1 MTLCLAW
8 KQGQEIYFASDS
20 RLTDTHKSVL
30 TNDATKIFKVSV
42 EIYGPVRSEEPN
54 IPEPLLHQTTF
65 GLCFTGSYLNGSLL
79 ADTIEE
85 VLSNLQG
92 TPDHSDFSIEN
103 LSDIAF
109 AIYKQVSRQL
119 TEIHRE
125 NGLTE
130 VLFGGYCPVS
140 NDFKL
145 YKFYPKRIVAG
156 ETLDFEKYEVNINGQ
171 TILIGDASAKEK
183 ANDLI
188 NNLNRQYSHFHIIRD
203 IIKDTEIPTVGGNI
217 QAGLFRPSKFKTYG
231 IVEYSTFEDEFG
243 MLQVKDSYKFRGLS
257 LDFDDNELRRGHIN
271 IKKTF
276 FNPFEHEREEF
287 FNQVFKSIDERV
299 DKLYGKDDGK
309 KNAL

>member
-8 KQGQEIYFASDS
+8 KRGQEIYFASDS
-20 RLTDTHKSVL
+20 RLTDNQKSVL
-30 TNDATKIFKVSV
+30 TDDATKIFKVGV
-42 EIYGPVRSEEPN
+42 EVYGPVRSEEPE
-54 IPEPLLHQTTF
+54 IPEPLLHHTTF

-92 TPDHSDFSIEN
+92 TPEYSDFSIEN
-103 LSDIAF
+103 LTDIAF
-109 AIYKQVSRQL
+109 AIYKQVSKQL

-130 VLFGGYCPVS
+130 VLFGGYCPVNS
-140 NDFKL
+140 EFKL
-145 YKFYPKRIVAG
+145 YKFYPKPLIVG
-156 ETLDFEKYEVNINGQ
+156 EPLDYEKEEVNLDGQ
-171 TILIGDASAKEK
+171 TILIGDKAAKEK
-183 ANDLI
+183 AGELLS
-188 NNLNRQYSHFHIIRD
+188 NLNRQYSHFHLLRD
-203 IIKDTEIPTVGGNI
+203 VINNTDVPTVGGNI
-217 QAGLFRPSKFKTYG
+217 QAGLFRPKKFKTYG
-231 IVEYSTFEDEFG
+231 IVEYSTFEDDYG

-257 LDFDDNELRRGHIN
+257 LDFDDTELRKGNIN

-287 FNQVFKSIDERV
+287 FNQVFKSIDKHV
-299 DKLYGKDDGK
+299 DKLFNKDDGK

>member
-20 RLTDTHKSVL
+20 RLTDAQKSVL
-30 TNDATKIFKVSV
+30 TNDATKVFKVGV
-42 EIYGPVRSEEPN
+42 EIYGPVRSEEPE

-79 ADTIEE
+79 ADTIGE

-92 TPDHSDFSIEN
+92 TPEHSDFSIDN
-103 LSDIAF
+103 LTDISF

-130 VLFGGYCPVS
+130 VLFGGYCPIS
-140 NDFKL
+140 NEFTL
-145 YKFYPKRIVAG
+145 YKFYPKPLING
-156 ETLDFEKYEVNINGQ
+156 EPLDYEKEELNLNGQ
-171 TILIGDASAKEK
+171 TIFIGDKAAKDK
-183 ANDLI
+183 AGELL
-188 NNLNRQYSHFHIIRD
+188 NNLNRHYSHFHLLRD
-203 IIKDTEIPTVGGNI
+203 IINDTEVPTVGGNI
-217 QAGLFRPSKFKTYG
+217 QAGLFRPTKFKTYG
-231 IVEYSTFEDEFG
+231 IVEYSTFEDEYG

-257 LDFDDNELRRGHIN
+257 LDFDDTELRKGHIN

-276 FNPFEHEREEF
+276 FNPFEHEREAF
-287 FNQVFKSIDERV
+287 FNQVLRSIDEHG
-299 DKLYGKDDGK
+299 DKLLNKD
-309 KNAL
+309 NA

>member
-20 RLTDTHKSVL
+20 RLTDTQKSVL
-30 TNDATKIFKVSV
+30 TNDATKIFKVGV
-42 EIYGPVRSEEPN
+42 EIYGPVRSEEPE

-92 TPDHSDFSIEN
+92 TPEYSDFSIDN
-103 LSDIAF
+103 LTDIAF
-109 AIYKQVSRQL
+109 AIYKQVSKQL

-130 VLFGGYCPVS
+130 VLFGGYCPVNS
-140 NDFKL
+140 EFKL
-145 YKFYPKRIVAG
+145 YKFYPKPLISN
-156 ETLDFEKYEVNINGQ
+156 ETLDYEKEELNLNGQ
-171 TILIGDASAKEK
+171 TILIGDKSAKEK
-183 ANDLI
+183 AGELLK
-188 NNLNRQYSHFHIIRD
+188 NLNRQYSHFHLLRD
-203 IIKDTEIPTVGGNI
+203 VINNTDIPTVGGNI
-217 QAGLFRPSKFKTYG
+217 QAGLFRPIKFKTYG
-231 IVEYSTFEDEFG
+231 IVEYSTFEDDYG

-257 LDFDDNELRRGHIN
+257 LDFDDTELRKGNIN

-287 FNQVFKSIDERV
+287 FNQVFKSIDEHV
-299 DKLYGKDDGK
+299 DKLFNKD
-309 KNAL
+309 NA

>member
-1 MTLCLAW
+1 MTLCIAW
-8 KQGQEIYFASDS
+8 KKGYEVYFASDS
-20 RLTDTHKSVL
+20 RLTDNQKSVL
-30 TNDATKIFKVSV
+30 TNDATKIFKVGV
-42 EIYGPVRSEEPN
+42 EIYGPVRSEEPE

-92 TPDHSDFSIEN
+92 TREYSDFSIAN
-103 LSDIAF
+103 LTDIAF
-109 AIYKQVSRQL
+109 AIYKQVSKQL

-130 VLFGGYCPVS
+130 VLFGGYCPINS
-140 NDFKL
+140 EFKL
-145 YKFYPKRIVAG
+145 YKFYPKPLIAG
-156 ETLDFEKYEVNINGQ
+156 EPLYYEKEEVSINGQ
-171 TILIGDASAKEK
+171 TIFIGDKLAKEK
-183 ANDLI
+183 AGELL
-188 NNLNRQYSHFHIIRD
+188 NNLNRQYSHFHLLRD
-203 IIKDTEIPTVGGNI
+203 IITNMDVPTVGGNI
-217 QAGLFRPSKFKTYG
+217 QAGIFRPTKFKTYG
-231 IVEYSTFEDEFG
+231 IVEYSTFEDDYG

-257 LDFDDNELRRGHIN
+257 LDFDDTELRKGNIN

-287 FNQVFKSIDERV
+287 FNQVFNGIDKHV
-299 DKLYGKDDGK
+299 DKLFNKDDGK

>member
-8 KQGQEIYFASDS
+8 KRGQEVYFASDS
-20 RLTDTHKSVL
+20 RLTDNQKSVL
-30 TNDATKIFKVSV
+30 TNDATKIFKVGV
-42 EIYGPVRSEEPN
+42 EIYGPARSEEPE

-92 TPDHSDFSIEN
+92 TPEYSDFSIEH
-103 LSDIAF
+103 LTDIAF
-109 AIYKQVSRQL
+109 AIYKQVSKQL

-130 VLFGGYCPVS
+130 VLLGGYCPVYS
-140 NDFKL
+140 VFKL
-145 YKFYPKRIVAG
+145 YKFYPKPLIAG
-156 ETLDFEKYEVNINGQ
+156 ETLDYEKEEVNLNEQ
-171 TILIGDASAKEK
+171 TIFIGDNYAKEI
-183 ANDLI
+183 ARELL
-188 NNLNRQYSHFHIIRD
+188 NNLNSQNTHFHLLRD
-203 IIKDTEIPTVGGNI
+203 IIKNADVLTVGGNI

-231 IVEYSTFEDEFG
+231 IVEYSTFEDDYG

-257 LDFDDNELRRGHIN
+257 LDFDDTELRKGNIN

-287 FNQVFKSIDERV
+287 YNQVFKSPDKQV
-299 DKLYGKDDGK
+299 DKLFNKGDGK